1 MATTGPW
8 ASRIRRRLV
17 LAGAGCCLLAGLGY
31 LAGTDPHDPSSVM
44 PRCPVRAVTGL
55 DCPACGGLR
64 LTYDLLHG
72 MPAAAVRDNLFLLV
86 CSPLLVALV
95 VRQARA
101 FDRGHPAP
109 LPRPLAYGLTGAAL
123 AWMAVRNLPGWP
135 LSPTSV

>member
-1 MATTGPW
+1 MTTTGLW
-8 ASRIRRRLV
+8 ADRGRRRLA
-17 LAGAGCCLLAGLGY
+17 LAGAGGCLLAGLGY
-31 LAGTDPHDPSSVM
+31 LAGTDPHDPSSLL

-86 CSPLLVALV
+86 CSPLLVILV
-95 VRQARA
+95 LRQARA
-101 FDRGHPAP
+101 FDRGRPAP
-109 LPRPLAYGLTGAAL
+109 LPRAVGYGLAGAAL

-135 LSPTSV
+135 LTPTSG